1 MQIEFLIN
9 EFSKKINERIIIDDL
24 IDANLIDR
32 EYINKSFLFNRKFM
46 QKAFHIF
53 MIGKIWIVKHIII
66 SINC

>member
-9 EFSKKINERIIIDDL
+9 EFFLKINERITIDDL
-24 IDANLIDR
+24 IDS